1 MLVFI
6 TFIKTYWKFILPFI
20 AVWLVY
26 FMFVSLENERDKA
39 VKDLEAMKTLMANQ
53 VIENATK
60 LTEATN
66 KQNESETKAHKQI
79 EDLNIDKTTLT
90 NAIKGYY
97 DAPTHTKPVMVPNT
111 GIVLPLPSS
120 GSSTE
125 APTSTERPTTSEPI
139 SGGTCPTMEAQIKTL
154 EDALATETV
163 DFNRARARVD
173 RDCLQVGCLTE

>member
-1 MLVFI
+1 MFI
-6 TFIKTYWKFILPFI
+6 
-20 AVWLVY
+20 
-26 FMFVSLENERDKA
+26 SLENERDKA

-66 KQNESETKAHKQI
+66 EQNESETKAHKQI
-79 EDLNIDKTTLT
+79 EDLNIDKKTLT

-97 DAPTHTKPVMVPNT
+97 DAPNHPKPVMVPNT
-111 GIVLPLPSS
+111 GILLPLPTS

-125 APTSTERPTTSEPI
+125 ASTSTEGLATSGSF
-139 SGGTCPTMEAQIKTL
+139 SGGTCTAMEAQIKTL

-163 DFNRARARVD
+163 DFNRARARID
-173 RDCLQVGCLTE
+173 RDCFQVGCLAE